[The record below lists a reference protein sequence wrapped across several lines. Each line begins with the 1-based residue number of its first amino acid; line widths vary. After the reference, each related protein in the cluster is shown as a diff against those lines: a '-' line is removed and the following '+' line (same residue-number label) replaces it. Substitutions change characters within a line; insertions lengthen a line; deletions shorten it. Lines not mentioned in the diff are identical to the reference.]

1 MVIIV
6 WLVAARNGQ
15 RKVFQV
21 HTKVKMETAAMA
33 GRASGKAI
41 RR

>member
-6 WLVAARNGQ
+6 WLVAARNGH
-15 RKVFQV
+15 RKLFQV
-21 HTKVKMETAAMA
+21 QTNVKMATAAMA
-33 GRASGKAI
+33 GRASGGAI